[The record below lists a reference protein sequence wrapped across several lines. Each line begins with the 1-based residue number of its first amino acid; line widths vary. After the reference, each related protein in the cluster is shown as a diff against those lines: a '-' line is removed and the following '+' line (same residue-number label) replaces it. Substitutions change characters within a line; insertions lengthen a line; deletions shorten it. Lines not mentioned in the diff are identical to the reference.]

1 MVIGILAVEVYLDDH
16 YFIIERLVLCNINQ
30 CLISCKR
37 ILDSLFDFVS
47 FRPVLD
53 MIVEKR
59 NNEYV
64 YTAAAE
70 WILKT
75 TQDNTF

>member
-1 MVIGILAVEVYLDDH
+1 MIIILLSRDVCCAIL
-16 YFIIERLVLCNINQ
+16 INA
-30 CLISCKR
+30 LFHVNV
-37 ILDSLFDFVS
+37 LDSLFDFVS
-47 FRPVLD
+47 FRPALD

>member
-16 YFIIERLVLCNINQ
+16 YFIIEGRVLCNIINA
-30 CLISCKR
+30 LFHVNV
-37 ILDSLFDFVS
+37 LDSLFNFVS
-47 FRPVLD
+47 FRPALD

-70 WILKT
+70 
-75 TQDNTF
+75 